1 MRGFLKI
8 SSAVA
13 ALALIAAP
21 LAAQGGAGRQ
31 GPAMGRGMM
40 QGGPEAMARNPATVV
55 LEHRA
60 ELNLTDDQVTNL
72 EAIQDEIQK
81 QNGPRWEQLKAAFGG
96 DDPAEMTVEQRQELR
111 QKMQELAPVR
121 DSIQQT
127 NRTLMASFHETL
139 TTEQQHTLQQ
149 LMSRRGRAGGPGMPG
164 GRGMRAGPRAD
175 RAVGAAW
182 RSGFQA
188 GMRRGAAACRMGG
201 AGPVGPTGQGG

>member
-1 MRGFLKI
+1 MKI
-8 SSAVA
+8 SSVVM

-21 LAAQGGAGRQ
+21 LAAQGGPGRR

-40 QGGPEAMARNPATVV
+40 QGGPEAMMRNPATMV

-60 ELNLTDDQVTNL
+60 ELNLTDDQVQAL
-72 EAIQDEIQK
+72 ESIQDEIQK
-81 QNGPRWEQLKAAFGG
+81 QNGPRWEQLKAAFG
-96 DDPAEMTVEQRQELR
+96 DVDPAEMTVEQRQELR

-121 DSIQQT
+121 EEIRQT
-127 NRTLMASFHETL
+127 NRTLMAGFHETL
-139 TTEQQHTLQQ
+139 TTEQQHTLQE
-149 LMSRRGRAGGPGMPG
+149 LMSRGRAGGPGAP

-175 RAVGAAW
+175 RQVGAAW

-201 AGPVGPTGQGG
+201 AGPGPGPVGPAGQGG